1 MIAVV
6 AGLLAAL
13 GTAAGGASPTG
24 DTTID
29 MILVGTTIAGI
40 TWLGA
45 AAMRWDAALITLVAA
60 VLSWSILGAIVGI
73 TAAIVGFVM
82 PVKPGQRCVINAIL
96 IGIALNIAAR
106 SDLGVFLG
114 LSSIVFV
121 VLAAYV
127 GGVGFVRR
135 RRGSR
140 QVTAAVVGVAAALA
154 FVGTVTFGVFGY
166 LAIDD
171 AKAASDHTHDGLD
184 ALGNGDIE
192 TARLAFTAAATSF
205 DAAEQRVDSP
215 LTAVA
220 RWIPGV
226 AQHHRVATELMAG
239 GADSTQLLADQLE
252 QLDLDSLA
260 VSGGRIDIARVRAVQ
275 APLLA
280 IQTQIEVLQ
289 QTIADLDSQWLLP
302 PVAARIDGLA
312 ADVADQHQRSVDA
325 LAVAD
330 AAPGLLGGDG
340 PRTYFI
346 GFTTPSEARGIGGF
360 MGNWA
365 EITVTDGQIEMTRF
379 GRSDDLN
386 LAGDP
391 ATRRFT
397 TNTGATGTGT
407 TGTDTTGTGTTGAD
421 TDSADT
427 AGADPQLD
435 EWLARYGQYNLA
447 SGPGGTTGPEPWKN
461 INMSPDMAATGRAIA
476 DLYPQSGGSRLDGV
490 FMMDVYT
497 LARFLRFTGPIALP
511 DGQTIDGQSTVTA
524 DTAAKYLL
532 HGQYAVTRT
541 AERVDVLEE
550 FSGSVIDALLAGTL
564 PPPTDLLDTLGPMV
578 DQGRFTGWAARA
590 DEQAVLT
597 QIGMSGTLPDPAA
610 TSDAI
615 AIAYNNAA
623 GNKIDFYLDSAATY
637 SVTADSSTGSATA
650 TLDITLT
657 NAAPDNGEPNY
668 VIGNLIG
675 LPDGSNRTWISVF
688 TKLPVTNV
696 SLNGLPIAT
705 EPGFEAGYF
714 VTSAFVALPAGGS
727 GTLTL
732 EMAGQLDVADGYDL
746 STRTPPTVAP
756 TPLTVDATWLAAD
769 GTASTLTE
777 VRRDPGTSTLS
788 VIVKR

>member
-1 MIAVV
+1 MIAIV
-6 AGLLAAL
+6 AGLLAAI

-29 MILVGTTIAGI
+29 MILIGVTVAGI

-60 VLSWSILGAIVGI
+60 LTSWSILGAIIGV

-82 PVKPGQRCVINAIL
+82 PVKPGQRCIVNAIL

-106 SDLGVFLG
+106 SHLGVFLG
-114 LSSIVFV
+114 LSSVVFV

-127 GGVGFVRR
+127 GAVGFVRR

-140 QVTAAVVGVAAALA
+140 QVTAAVVGAAAALA

-171 AKAASDHTHDGLD
+171 AKAASDHTHVGLD

-192 TARLAFTAAATSF
+192 TARLAFSAAATSF
-205 DAAEQRVDSP
+205 DAAEHRVDSP

-239 GADSTQLLADQLE
+239 GADSTHLLADQLA
-252 QLDLDSLA
+252 QLDLDALA

-280 IQTQIEVLQ
+280 IRTQIEALQ
-289 QTIADLDSQWLLP
+289 ATIADLDSQWLLP

-312 ADVADQHQRSVDA
+312 GDIDDQHQRSVDA

-330 AAPGLLGGDG
+330 AAPGLFGGDG

-365 EITVTDGQIEMTRF
+365 EITVTDGRIEMTRF

-397 TNTGATGTGT
+397 TGNPAN
-407 TGTDTTGTGTTGAD
+407 DPQL
-421 TDSADT
+421 
-427 AGADPQLD
+427 DPQLD
-435 EWLARYGQYNLA
+435 EWLARYGQYNLS

-476 DLYPQSGGSRLDGV
+476 DLYPQSGGGRLDGV

-511 DGQTIDGQSTVTA
+511 DGQAIDGQRTVTA
-524 DTAAKYLL
+524 DTAAKFLL
-532 HGQYAVTRT
+532 HGQYGVTRT

-578 DQGRFTGWAARA
+578 DQGRFTGWAARP

-597 QIGMSGTLPDPAA
+597 QIGMSGTLPDPVA

-637 SVTADSSTGSATA
+637 TVTADASTGSASA

-657 NAAPDNGEPNY
+657 NNAPDNGEPNY

-688 TKLPVTNV
+688 SKLPVTHV

-732 EMAGQLDVADGYDL
+732 EMAGQLDVTDGYSL
-746 STRTPPTVAP
+746 ATRTPPTVAP

-769 GTASTLTE
+769 GSASTLTD